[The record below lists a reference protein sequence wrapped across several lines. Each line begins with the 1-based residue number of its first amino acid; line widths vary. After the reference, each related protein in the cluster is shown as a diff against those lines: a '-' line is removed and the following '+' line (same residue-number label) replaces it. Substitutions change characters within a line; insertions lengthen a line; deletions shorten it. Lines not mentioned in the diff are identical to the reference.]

1 MTTTEKKETRS
12 NKVWENLQLV
22 VFIGT
27 IMGQMLVGAFY
38 FVAQS
43 LWLACNILALTR
55 NFVLD
60 RPLADKI
67 KDGGMCG
74 VSLALIILRAFGIY

>member
-1 MTTTEKKETRS
+1 MTTIEKKETRS
-12 NKVWENLQLV
+12 NKIWENLQLV

-43 LWLACNILALTR
+43 IWLACNALALTR